1 MNNEDRISPWAN
13 YVLQPPRE
21 KQDFEGI
28 IFIKSFGFP
37 LYEFSA
43 KTFQG

>member
-1 MNNEDRISPWAN
+1 VNNEDRISPWAN

-21 KQDFEGI
+21 KQDFEGKI
-28 IFIKSFGFP
+28 LIKSFGSL

-43 KTFQG
+43 KTLKG